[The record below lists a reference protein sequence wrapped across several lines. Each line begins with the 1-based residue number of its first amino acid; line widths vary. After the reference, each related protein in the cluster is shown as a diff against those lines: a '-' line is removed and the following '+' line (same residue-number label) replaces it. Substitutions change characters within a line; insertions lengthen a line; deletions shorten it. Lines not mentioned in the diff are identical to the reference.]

1 MANSFTSYLNK
12 DVPTT
17 GATIVTAGAGTQTTL
32 IGLSCSNTT
41 TANNITA
48 DVYITRSGVDYY
60 LVKNIPV
67 PIGGSLVVIGG
78 DQKVVLNASDIL
90 KVKASANTSMDVIT
104 SALVIS

>member
-17 GATIVTAGAGTQTTL
+17 GATIVTAGAGTQTTV
-32 IGLSCSNTT
+32 IGLSCSNTSGS
-41 TANNITA
+41 NITA

-60 LVKNIPV
+60 LVKNVSVPV
-67 PIGGSLVVIGG
+67 GGSLVVVGG

-90 KVKASANTSMDVIT
+90 KVKASANTSMDVVT